1 MESRIFFYMDYLYA
15 EKYYPK
21 INSSKDYQIQ
31 FPIDFRSKMDFP
43 GRQRPQDVFT
53 WVVITNR

>member
-1 MESRIFFYMDYLYA
+1 MDWEYA

-21 INSSKDYQIQ
+21 INSSKDFQIQ
-31 FPIDFRSKMDFP
+31 FPIDFISKMDFP

-53 WVVITNR
+53 WVVIANR